1 MDLDGPGA
9 AAPDDNGDAP
19 GYVPLGPADPDRVA
33 SFAALADLDEAHDPG
48 PLTEMVDAVGI
59 VPAVVAVIVT
69 HNAGDWLD
77 ETLGAFVAQGYA
89 NLSVLV
95 IDTGSAIDPTPR
107 IAHAMPGAFVRR
119 LDHNPGFGP
128 ALNEV
133 LELVEGASF
142 LLLCHD
148 DIAPDPD
155 TVHLL
160 VEEAFRSNA
169 GVVGPKLVA
178 WDDPDVLL
186 QVGLAGDR
194 TGASS
199 PYAERGELDQ
209 QQHDAVRDVFTVPGA
224 CTLVRTDLFSH
235 LGGVDPSLELIGEDL
250 DLSWRAHLVGAR
262 VVVAPAAR
270 VRHREAMA
278 ERRPDVDIVRLEA
291 HHRLR
296 TMLSCAGR
304 WSLPFSVLRAGLAT
318 LIDALLC
325 VVTGRGNEAR
335 ALLSAWPSALRHL
348 GGIRSMRRHM
358 RAIRK
363 VSDRDVADLQIR
375 TAARLA
381 ASLQTRRRQPEGLAA
396 SERRRDLAHR
406 AGRDDW
412 SLLAV
417 WMLVGVTLFG
427 TRSLLFGHVP
437 AIGDFARIHEGP
449 TELIASFLRGW
460 RDTGL
465 GSNSPAPPAV
475 GAFGVLGLLFGG
487 AMGVLRQV
495 VILGLL
501 PIGMWGAWRLAR
513 PLQSRRAQ
521 VAALVIYTAAPVSYN
536 ALSQGRWA
544 SLALCAAA
552 PWLLAA
558 LGRATGTA
566 PFGPR
571 RESGETAP
579 SQPRT
584 EAGRARRWWVQSLG
598 LGLGLAVVA
607 ILAPV
612 VVGVLLVMVLGVV
625 LGSLLAF
632 RVRGAGRLAGVAVG
646 GVVVALVL
654 HLPWT
659 LGYLDGGVQWSSA
672 IGPRAGSGTGL
683 SLVQLLRFES
693 GPFGRTPLGY
703 ALPLAGVLPLL
714 VGRGWRFAW
723 AVRAW
728 GVALV
733 CWAVVWLGEAGW
745 LRVPLPAPEVFL
757 APAAA
762 ALALA
767 AAMGVAAFE
776 VDLPGYRFGWRQ
788 AASGITAVAI
798 VVTAL
803 PWVVTALPGRWKVPG
818 GDVSAA
824 LPFIREARDK
834 DAFRVLWAG
843 DPAALP
849 VGAWRLDDHLSYATT
864 NAGDADLDEVWAPVA
879 PGASAG
885 LGEALQLAVSG
896 QTTRLGAV
904 LAPMGVRYLVVP
916 SRLVPTPYS
925 SDDHPPPAALPAA
938 LAAQLDLREVPANPA
953 LTVYLN
959 TAWTPQPTLLAPETR
974 LSGRSLEAPTPS
986 TGGTPVLAGADA
998 QHRSGVIP
1006 RPGVVATDQAAD
1018 GGWSLAVDGKPAAMV
1033 TLDGWR
1039 QGFRVPVKGDATLSR
1054 QLSTSRLLLVGAQVL
1069 LWLVVLELRRR
1080 GGRVTTVPL
1089 TDVDVSTEA
1098 AETVVAAG
1106 DTIDGPVRVRD
1117 RVSDR
1122 PGGRGG
1128 RGGKRRAGRSRGG
1141 HGTDD
1146 VELDAGESRARSE
1159 AIFFGSGSRAATDL
1173 TGEQPVAEPEPE
1185 TDPISEVS
1193 PVAESVADLAAEPAP
1208 EIDPEEQP

>member
-9 AAPDDNGDAP
+9 AAPDDNEDAP

-48 PLTEMVDAVGI
+48 PLTEMVEAVGI

-69 HNAGDWLD
+69 HDAGDWLD
-77 ETLGAFVAQGYA
+77 EMLAAFVAQTYA
-89 NLSVLV
+89 NLSVLI
-95 IDTGSAIDPTPR
+95 IDAGSAIDPTPR

-224 CTLVRTDLFSH
+224 CTLVRTDLFGH
-235 LGGVDPSLELIGEDL
+235 LGGVDPSLDLIGEDL
-250 DLSWRAHLVGAR
+250 DLSWRAHLAGAR

-270 VRHREAMA
+270 VRHREAMP
-278 ERRPDVDIVRLEA
+278 ERRPDVDVVRLEA

-296 TMLSCAGR
+296 TMLSCVGR
-304 WSLPFSVLRAGLAT
+304 WSLPLAT
-318 LIDALLC
+318 LRAAVATVLDALLC
-325 VVTGRGNEAR
+325 VATGRGNEAR
-335 ALLSAWPSALRHL
+335 ALLSAWPAALRHV
-348 GGIRSMRRHM
+348 GAIRVMRR
-358 RAIRK
+358 RVREIRK
-363 VSDRDVADLQIR
+363 VSDRDVGDLQIR
-375 TAARLA
+375 TTARLA

-396 SERRRDLAHR
+396 SARRRDLAHR

-417 WMLVGVTLFG
+417 WVLVGVVLFG
-427 TRSLLFGHVP
+427 TRGLLFGHVP
-437 AIGDFARIHEGP
+437 AIGDFVRIHEGP
-449 TELIASFLRGW
+449 TALIGDFLRGW

-465 GSNSPAPPAV
+465 GSNAPTPPAV

-487 AMGVLRQV
+487 AMGALRQV
-495 VILGLL
+495 AILGLL

-513 PLQSRRAQ
+513 PLESRRAQ
-521 VAALVIYTAAPVSYN
+521 VAAVVIYAAAPVSYN

-544 SLALCAAA
+544 GLALGAAA

-558 LGRATGTA
+558 LGRATGMA
-566 PFGPR
+566 PFGTR
-571 RESGETAP
+571 REAGETAP
-579 SQPRT
+579 PQPVT
-584 EAGRARRWWVQSLG
+584 EASRARRWWVQSLG

-607 ILAPV
+607 ILAPI
-612 VVGVLLVMVLGVV
+612 VVGVLAVMLAGLVI
-625 LGSLLAF
+625 GSLLAL
-632 RVRGAGRLAGVAVG
+632 RVRGAARLAGVAVG
-646 GVVVALVL
+646 GVVVALLL

-659 LGYLDGGVQWSSA
+659 LGYFEGGVQWSA
-672 IGPRAGSGTGL
+672 TVGPRAGFGSGL
-683 SLVQLLRFES
+683 SLAQLLRFES

-703 ALPLAGVLPLL
+703 ALPAAGVLPLL

-723 AVRAW
+723 AVRGW

-745 LRVPLPAPEVFL
+745 LRVPLPTPEVFL

-762 ALALA
+762 GLALA
-767 AAMGVAAFE
+767 VAMGVAAFE

-788 AASGITAVAI
+788 AASGLTALAV

-824 LPFIREARDK
+824 LPFIRDAREN

-864 NAGDADLDEVWAPVA
+864 NAGDAALGEVWAPVA
-879 PGASAG
+879 PGASRG

-916 SRLVPTPYS
+916 SRLVPTPYTS
-925 SDDHPPPAALPAA
+925 EERPPPVALPAA

-953 LTVYLN
+953 LTVYVN
-959 TAWTPQPTLLAPETR
+959 TAWTPQPTLLPPDAD
-974 LSGRSLEAPTPS
+974 LSVGSLEAPT
-986 TGGTPVLAGADA
+986 TAADA
-998 QHRSGVIP
+998 MAVLGGDDALHRRGVVP
-1006 RPGVVATDQAAD
+1006 RAGVVATDQAAD
-1018 GGWSLAVDGKPAAMV
+1018 GGWSLEVGGKPASLV
-1033 TLDGWR
+1033 TVDGWR
-1039 QGFRVPVKGDATLSR
+1039 QGFRVPAKGDATLSR
-1054 QLSTSRLLLVGAQVL
+1054 SLSPSRLLLVGAQVL
-1069 LWLVVLELRRR
+1069 LWLGVVELRRR
-1080 GGRVTTVPL
+1080 GGRVAPVSL
-1089 TDVDVSTEA
+1089 TNADESTEA
-1098 AETVVAAG
+1098 AETVMAG
-1106 DTIDGPVRVRD
+1106 GDVLDGPVRVRD
-1117 RVSDR
+1117 RV
-1122 PGGRGG
+1122 PGRRGG
-1128 RGGKRRAGRSRGG
+1128 RSGRRRAGRGRGKRGG
-1141 HGTDD
+1141 TPE
-1146 VELDAGESRARSE
+1146 VELDAGEVRARSE
-1159 AIFFGSGSRAATDL
+1159 AIFFGSGSDATGDL
-1173 TGEQPVAEPEPE
+1173 TE
-1185 TDPISEVS
+1185 
-1193 PVAESVADLAAEPAP
+1193 
-1208 EIDPEEQP
+1208 DPEEQP